1 MEFQVNLSSGAT
13 QEQRVINTSSWS
25 TCLAYCEGTGMDLST
40 IQALP
45 QTNIVIHDL
54 GTNNCYQA
62 YIKLGGAPI
71 NYWVWA
77 NDFQSFNTWVN
88 TLTNPVVEIIQNSN
102 KLYVTV

>member
-1 MEFQVNLSSGAT
+1 
-13 QEQRVINTSSWS
+13 
-25 TCLAYCEGTGMDLST
+25 MDLST

-54 GTNNCYQA
+54 GTNNCYQT
-62 YIKLGGAPI
+62 YIKVGGVPI

-77 NDFQSFNTWVN
+77 NDFQSFSTWVN